1 VEDLSNNAARAGE
14 GGGPGIWKGW
24 TTALILC
31 LLLWI
36 CYSNSFRAPWQ
47 YDDEGN
53 ILKNAKVHMSQWSW
67 DQIRAALTAG
77 HDFQTISRPLAYL
90 SFALNH
96 RLGGLNTFGYHLVNF
111 AVHCLATVFL
121 FLLIR
126 DTLTLPILKGRYD
139 DRAGLI
145 AFIAA
150 LLWAIHPIQ
159 VSAVTYIVQR
169 MASMAGMFYVAA
181 MYWYLKARTGRRS
194 SMRRVFFILCAVSSL
209 LALLTKEN
217 SLLLFYSLL
226 LYELVLLQGV
236 CRRSVRAAV
245 FWAIGITA
253 GMIVIGSLYTDVTSL
268 FKPYEIRPFN
278 MLERVLTQPRVLF
291 FYLSLIAVPMTS
303 RMAILHDIEISRAL
317 WTPWTTSVAMAALLG
332 SVIILL
338 AVSRRYPLL
347 SFCGLFFF
355 LNHAVEGS
363 VLNLELIYEHRN
375 YIPSMLLFVPI
386 AIAAVKSYDYFSYRR
401 AFQRTI
407 AATIL
412 LFLVSQSYTTWT
424 YNRVFQSELSLWLHA
439 AGRSPGLSVVRSNLG
454 NVYWAMGLREQAL
467 KQFLAA
473 HELNRFNNS
482 LQRGH
487 LLYNL
492 GLYEAHEKKSY
503 DKALE
508 WYKKAIDIYN
518 GSPKVWYEVVR
529 TLTLLAQYREAQNR
543 LNTALDYW
551 PENSKLHYLQS
562 VIHAKDGNCK
572 EALEA
577 ARKALALDPGNTPAM
592 MVVAGSYHC
601 MGELQ
606 QAVDTWEHF
615 LSIEDRSLVGILS
628 IIDLFIVTGND
639 EKAQPYY
646 GRLLQMAGN
655 NDLETMLDL
664 AGQEGIL
671 LAYTPDRGRLADAF
685 RQWQQ

>member
-1 VEDLSNNAARAGE
+1 MEDLSNNATRTGE
-14 GGGPGIWKGW
+14 GRGPGIRKGW
-24 TTALILC
+24 ATALMLC

-36 CYSNSFRAPWQ
+36 CYSNSFHASWQ

-53 ILKNAKVHMSQWSW
+53 ILRNDKVHMSQWSW
-67 DQIRAALTAG
+67 DQVGIALTAG

-96 RLGGLNTFGYHLVNF
+96 RLGGLDPSGYHLVNF
-111 AVHCLATVFL
+111 AVHWIATVFL

-139 DRAGLI
+139 DRAGVI

-194 SMRRVFFILCAVSSL
+194 SMRKVFFILCAVSSL

-236 CRRSVRAAV
+236 CTRSVRAGV
-245 FWAIGITA
+245 FWAVGVTA
-253 GMIVIGSLYTDVTSL
+253 GMIAIGALYTDVSTL
-268 FKPYEIRPFN
+268 FKPYEIRPFS

-317 WTPWTTSVAMAALLG
+317 WTPWTTSVAAAALLG
-332 SVIILL
+332 SVVILL
-338 AVSRRYPLL
+338 AVSRRYPLI

-363 VLNLELIYEHRN
+363 ILNLELIYEHRN

-386 AIAAVKSYDYFSYRR
+386 AIAAVRSYDYFSYRR
-401 AFQRTI
+401 AFQRMI

-412 LFLVSQSYTTWT
+412 IVAVSQGYTTWA
-424 YNRVFQSELSLWLHA
+424 YNRIFESELSLWLHTTA
-439 AGRSPGLSVVRSNLG
+439 RSPGLSLAHSNLG
-454 NVYWAMGLREQAL
+454 NVYWGMGLRELAL
-467 KQFLAA
+467 KQFQVA

-492 GLYEAHEKKSY
+492 GLYDAYEKKAY

-508 WYKKAIDIYN
+508 RFNKAIDIYN

-529 TLTLLAQYREAQNR
+529 TLTLLAQYREAQSR

-551 PENSKLHYLQS
+551 PDNSELHYLQS

-572 EALEA
+572 EALGE
-577 ARKALALDPGNTPAM
+577 ARKALALDPGNTLAM
-592 MVVAGSYHC
+592 MVAAGSYHC
-601 MGELQ
+601 LGEPQ
-606 QAVDTWEHF
+606 RAIDTWEHF
-615 LSIEDRSLVGILS
+615 LKIEDKSLVGVLS
-628 IIDLFIVTGND
+628 IIDVFIASGND
-639 EKAQPYY
+639 EKALPYY
-646 GRLLQMAGN
+646 ERLLQMAGN
-655 NDLETMLDL
+655 HDPVTMLDL
-664 AGQEGIL
+664 LGQEGVL

-685 RQWQQ
+685 RQWQR